1 MRKSIRIGSRPSSNL
16 PNDIY
21 GLELFMLRFVTT
33 QGGENRPGRPYTE
46 PGQTLVEFCICATL
60 LLMLVFGIVDLGRG
74 VYAYNTIAG
83 AAREGVRYAIV
94 HGANSGAPVGP
105 TANDATL
112 TSVVQGFATG
122 LQTTNLSVFSSWPNG
137 IATGAVVNVTIAYTF
152 QPATLFFRTLALTNH
167 SSAVILH

>member
-1 MRKSIRIGSRPSSNL
+1 M
-16 PNDIY
+16 
-21 GLELFMLRFVTT
+21 FRFVTT
-33 QGGENRPGRPYTE
+33 QGGKNRPGRPHAG

-60 LLMLVFGIVDLGRG
+60 MLMLVFGIVDLGRG

-83 AAREGVRYAIV
+83 AAREGVRYAVV
-94 HGANSGAPVGP
+94 HGAKSGAPVGP

-112 TSVVQGFATG
+112 TSVVQGFAIG

-137 IATGAVVNVTIAYTF
+137 NATGAVVNVTVGYRF
-152 QPATLFFRTLALTNH
+152 QPATLFFRTLSLTNH